1 VALKDD
7 NLSTN
12 NLSIKANKSQFT
24 KTEDGTYNIT
34 DPNGDGNYVIQK
46 AGSLDDPISLL
57 KVAYNGGS
65 RFTTSTIPG
74 LVIDTAVATPAD
86 FKIYFG
92 SSFSKKVSNFMA
104 DISAISS
111 SVSNA
116 KDTYTTTKVDIEER
130 LQKLEVREKLITTQ
144 YTERFGNMEKSMS
157 QFNSTKSLLE
167 NFVEAWK
174 KQK

>member
-1 VALKDD
+1 
-7 NLSTN
+7 
-12 NLSIKANKSQFT
+12 
-24 KTEDGTYNIT
+24 
-34 DPNGDGNYVIQK
+34 
-46 AGSLDDPISLL
+46 
-57 KVAYNGGS
+57 
-65 RFTTSTIPG
+65 
-74 LVIDTAVATPAD
+74 
-86 FKIYFG
+86 
-92 SSFSKKVSNFMA
+92 MA

-111 SVSNA
+111 SVSKA
-116 KDTYTTTKVDIEER
+116 KETYTTTKVDIEER

>member
-1 VALKDD
+1 
-7 NLSTN
+7 
-12 NLSIKANKSQFT
+12 
-24 KTEDGTYNIT
+24 
-34 DPNGDGNYVIQK
+34 
-46 AGSLDDPISLL
+46 
-57 KVAYNGGS
+57 
-65 RFTTSTIPG
+65 
-74 LVIDTAVATPAD
+74 
-86 FKIYFG
+86 
-92 SSFSKKVSNFMA
+92 MA

>member
-1 VALKDD
+1 
-7 NLSTN
+7 
-12 NLSIKANKSQFT
+12 
-24 KTEDGTYNIT
+24 
-34 DPNGDGNYVIQK
+34 
-46 AGSLDDPISLL
+46 
-57 KVAYNGGS
+57 
-65 RFTTSTIPG
+65 
-74 LVIDTAVATPAD
+74 
-86 FKIYFG
+86 
-92 SSFSKKVSNFMA
+92 MA
-104 DISAISS
+104 DISAIRS